1 MTQSTTP
8 PHAAIDDAVPRG
20 FARHFRSSPMTDP
33 WEPLYSKTTPQ
44 AVIIGLRLSP
54 PHTNSR
60 GLVHGGLIT
69 TLADNAMG
77 LSCAAQMSEPQ
88 RLVTVNL
95 GIDFLGSAKIGQWL
109 AVETNFVR
117 LGGSLCF
124 AQCLVT
130 ADGVPCARATG
141 TFKIVRAKSGQAAQT
156 AAHGQA
162 SR

>member
-8 PHAAIDDAVPRG
+8 PHATTDDAIPPG
-20 FARHFRSSPMTDP
+20 FTRHFRASPMTDP
-33 WEPLYSKTTPQ
+33 WEPIYSKKTPQ
-44 AVIIGLRLSP
+44 AVIIGLRLAR

-88 RLVTVNL
+88 RLLTVNL
-95 GIDFLGSAKIGQWL
+95 GIDFLGSANIGQWL
-109 AVETNFVR
+109 AVETGFVK

-130 ADGVPCARATG
+130 ADGVPCARANG
-141 TFKIVRAKSGQAAQT
+141 TFKVIRAKPDQAVQT
-156 AAHGQA
+156 TSH
-162 SR
+162 

>member
-1 MTQSTTP
+1 MT
-8 PHAAIDDAVPRG
+8 DDAIPPG
-20 FARHFRSSPMTDP
+20 FTRHFRASPMTDP
-33 WEPLYSKTTPQ
+33 WEPIYSKTTPQ
-44 AVIIGLRLSP
+44 AVIIGLRLAK

-77 LSCAAQMSEPQ
+77 LSCAVQRSGPE

-95 GIDFLGSAKIGQWL
+95 GIDFLGSAHIGQWL
-109 AVETNFVR
+109 AVETSFVK

-130 ADGVPCARATG
+130 ADGAPCARANG
-141 TFKIVRAKSGQAAQT
+141 TFKVLRAKSDAAAQT
-156 AAHGQA
+156 T

>member
-1 MTQSTTP
+1 MTPHTAINDAIP
-8 PHAAIDDAVPRG
+8 PG
-20 FARHFRSSPMTDP
+20 FTRHFRASPMTDP
-33 WEPLYSKTTPQ
+33 WEPIYSKKTPQ
-44 AVIIGLRLSP
+44 AVIIGLRLAK

-95 GIDFLGSAKIGQWL
+95 GIDFLGSANIGQWL
-109 AVETNFVR
+109 AVETNFVK
-117 LGGSLCF
+117 LGGSICF

-130 ADGVPCARATG
+130 ADGVPCARANG
-141 TFKIVRAKSGQAAQT
+141 TFKVIRAKPDQAQAAS
-156 AAHGQA
+156 H
-162 SR
+162 